1 MKLEINN
8 KKKIRKFKKMW
19 KLNTTLEQPMSQR
32 RNHKRN

>member
-8 KKKIRKFKKMW
+8 QKKKKIQKDVEIKQY
-19 KLNTTLEQPMSQR
+19 TLEQPMSQR